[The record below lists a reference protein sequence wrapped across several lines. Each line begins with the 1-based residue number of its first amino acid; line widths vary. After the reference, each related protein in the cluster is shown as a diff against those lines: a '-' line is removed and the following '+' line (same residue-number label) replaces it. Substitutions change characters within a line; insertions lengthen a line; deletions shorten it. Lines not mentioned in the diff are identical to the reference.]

1 MDQSE
6 TRALVTRVPAE
17 TKRSFKMALL
27 RHHITVQATLA
38 AFMDVFID
46 QDSPAVMYAKAGLD
60 AKGIVKR
67 VFEALGRENEINAV
81 QLA

>member
-46 QDSPAVMYAKAGLD
+46 QDLKPSPIIRQIID
-60 AKGIVKR
+60 R
-67 VFEALGRENEINAV
+67 ALVLQRKEG
-81 QLA
+81 